1 MKNNDEL
8 INKVFFK
15 KYKILK
21 KIGKGSFGLVY
32 LGNVINSNKYVA
44 MKFESKNQTDLI
56 LERESYLLYY
66 LRGYGIPEVITYGHN
81 SKYNILIQTL
91 LGNSINEIFVNNH
104 RKFSMKDCCMLGIQM
119 LDRLEY
125 IHSKYII
132 HRDIKPDNYLVG
144 NPDTSLIYLID
155 FGLAKKYMSSR
166 TGKHVKFAINKKWSG
181 TSRFASANSLRG
193 VVQSRRDDLESLCYI
208 LLFIMKGNL
217 PWDNVFGN
225 NENEDIL
232 LIYKIKKYMKPD
244 LLFLNLPKE
253 IIDFFKYC
261 KNLDFEQK
269 PDYAYLRSLLLN
281 ILKSKNEKNDL
292 LFSWKMKKDMI
303 MLSDNSSKRDLLLH
317 KYSKINQK
325 RKASPQ
331 QRLYH
336 SLVNNI
342 VNKEQR
348 CESLNEL
355 YLNKEIN
362 KVKRDC
368 QPIKN
373 ISPSPKQVKNINNLY
388 NEVKKEKF
396 KYKKIP
402 NKKNKIILDSFN
414 LNAKNNSFN
423 ENIILKS
430 QTQGG
435 KKEMIDKRINII
447 PLQNFGKRKIK
458 KSIKDDDKNEKK
470 LIFQKRSFFN
480 DKINNIYNNIVMKK
494 NKSADGNESKEISL
508 IYMSPTFNEYKRLID
523 NTKNE
528 REDDVNNSNQ
538 IIKDYKALD
547 SISYKFNANKKK
559 NLVLNNSLL
568 NLKSSYNNIFQQN
581 NNSNSNLNSE
591 SSNLNINISNINRI
605 IVPKKDNYIKY
616 NHISPEQQR
625 RVKIK
630 MIQANQEKIR
640 ENLYL
645 LNRKKYI
652 QYKTNQYK
660 INLDR
665 KNVVKNHNNIKNDD
679 NSKNEDIKDSIKY
692 PIKKSDIKIINI
704 IAPINK
710 TSSYYKVK
718 KNSFSSRTN
727 LYKYKENSKIK
738 NNINNKNFIINNF
751 YNNNDSVY
759 NNKAHNCIINNN
771 NQSDLLYEHFSNPS
785 LLMNYK
791 KQENLFYKNNT
802 SYFTSNENSLN
813 SYKNSIIK
821 TNSCFMANKIN
832 SYNQNNYINLK
843 FKKNQIGNS
852 LSYVTPKSI
861 EKFKSNL

>member
-1 MKNNDEL
+1 MNNNDEL

-32 LGNVINSNKYVA
+32 LGKVINSNNYVA
-44 MKFESKNQTDLI
+44 MKFEPKNQTDLI

-91 LGNSINEIFVNNH
+91 LGNSINSIFLNKCK
-104 RKFSMKDCCMLGIQM
+104 KFTMKDCCMLGIQM

-132 HRDIKPDNYLVG
+132 HRDIKPDNFLVG

-217 PWDNVFGN
+217 PWDNVFGH

-232 LIYKIKKYMKPD
+232 LIYKIKKYMKPE

-269 PDYAYLRSLLLN
+269 PDYAYLRSLLLD

-292 LFSWKMKKDMI
+292 LFSWKVNKNMMVI
-303 MLSDNSSKRDLLLH
+303 DNNNKRDLLPH
-317 KYSKINQK
+317 RYSKINQK

-336 SLVNNI
+336 SLLNN
-342 VNKEQR
+342 VVDKGQR
-348 CESLNEL
+348 SESLNEL
-355 YLNKEIN
+355 YLNKEKN

-373 ISPSPKQVKNINNLY
+373 ISPSPKQVNKINNLY
-388 NEVKKEKF
+388 NEVKKEKS
-396 KYKKIP
+396 KCIKKIP
-402 NKKNKIILDSFN
+402 NKKNQIILESVN
-414 LNAKNNSFN
+414 LKAKNNSLN

-430 QTQGG
+430 QTQGR
-435 KKEMIDKRINII
+435 KKEMLDKRINII

-458 KSIKDDDKNEKK
+458 KTNKDNEKNEKA
-470 LIFQKRSFFN
+470 IISQKNSFFN
-480 DKINNIYNNIVMKK
+480 NKINNTYNNIIIKK
-494 NKSADGNESKEISL
+494 NKSADGTENKEISL
-508 IYMSPTFNEYKRLID
+508 LYISPTFNEYKRLID
-523 NTKNE
+523 NINNE
-528 REDDVNNSNQ
+528 REDYNNNSNQ

-547 SISYKFNANKKK
+547 YISYKHKANKKK
-559 NLVLNNSLL
+559 NLVLNNSIL
-568 NLKSSYNNIFQQN
+568 NPKNSYNNIFQQN
-581 NNSNSNLNSE
+581 SITNSYLNSE
-591 SSNLNINISNINRI
+591 SPKSNLTNINKI
-605 IVPKKDNYIKY
+605 IVPKKREYIKY
-616 NHISPEQQR
+616 NHISPDQQKR
-625 RVKIK
+625 IK
-630 MIQANQEKIR
+630 TKMNQENQQKIR
-640 ENLYL
+640 ENLYS

-652 QYKTNQYK
+652 QYKTNQNK

-665 KNVVKNHNNIKNDD
+665 NKIEKNYYNIKTDGNSMNANIKN
-679 NSKNEDIKDSIKY
+679 NKNY
-692 PIKKSDIKIINI
+692 PKKSDIKIINI

-738 NNINNKNFIINNF
+738 NNINNKNYIINNF
-751 YNNNDSVY
+751 FNNNDSIY
-759 NNKAHNCIINNN
+759 SNNAHNINISNN
-771 NQSDLLYEHFSNPS
+771 NQSDLLSEHFSNPS
-785 LLMNYK
+785 LLINYK
-791 KQENLFYKNNT
+791 KQENLFYKNST
-802 SYFTSNENSLN
+802 SYYTSNDNSLN

-821 TNSCFMANKIN
+821 TNSCFMVNKIHP
-832 SYNQNNYINLK
+832 YNQNNFINLK
-843 FKKNQIGNS
+843 FKKKLLGNS
-852 LSYVTPKSI
+852 LSYVSPKSI
-861 EKFKSNL
+861 EKIKSNI